1 MQIRLLEYF
10 VALAAERHFARA
22 AAACNVSQPT
32 LSGGVAALEEQ
43 LGRRLV
49 ERDRRFIGLTPEG
62 LAVLPWAQQL
72 VAGFNSLALAAA
84 SARGPLCGTLR
95 LGAIPAA
102 APSLGFL
109 AEMITRAHPGIELDI
124 RSMTSRE
131 IVRDLAGFELDAG
144 VTYLDHEPPAHVI
157 SVPLYGERAMFVAAE
172 RFRHAQGR
180 AVSWTEVMTL
190 PLCLLHQGMQN
201 RRILDEQLARRGL
214 VIRPRATA
222 DSYAALL
229 ALARSGAFATIMPD
243 SYATLLPR
251 WAKMLPFDEPAQL
264 SQIGLV
270 VPDRSPLSPLAEAAL
285 SVAQRLELPREFS
298 RV

>member
-32 LSGGVAALEEQ
+32 LSGGVAALEAQ

-62 LAVLPWAQQL
+62 LSVLPWAQQL
-72 VAGFNSLALAAA
+72 VAGFHALTLAAT

-109 AEMITRAHPGIELDI
+109 AEMLTRAHPGLDLDI

-172 RFRHAQGR
+172 GFQHAQSR

-229 ALARSGAFATIMPD
+229 AIARSGALATIMPD
-243 SYATLLPR
+243 SYAALLPQ